1 MSEDGELKDFM
12 QEWFAQFM
20 GRFDR
25 LDKFMEIMSG
35 RHNVLNGERLLDNQD
50 LCQMLNVSKRTLQR
64 YRSAGELTYITI
76 HHKIF
81 YTESN
86 VEKFICDHF
95 AEGEPTNEYEPFGR
109 NVQPKEDRP

>member
-1 MSEDGELKDFM
+1 MSEDEGLKDFI
-12 QEWFAQFM
+12 QKWFEQFM

-25 LDKFMEIMSG
+25 LDKFMDIMSG
-35 RHNVLNGERLLDNQD
+35 RHNVLKGERLLDNQD

-81 YTESN
+81 YTEKN
-86 VEKFICDHF
+86 VEKFIRDHF
-95 AEGEPTNEYEPFGR
+95 RDNDNIAEVIEE
-109 NVQPKEDRP
+109 KE

>member
-1 MSEDGELKDFM
+1 MNEDEELRGFM
-12 QEWFAQFM
+12 REWFERFM

-81 YTESN
+81 YTEKN
-86 VEKFICDHF
+86 VEKFIRDHF
-95 AEGEPTNEYEPFGR
+95 SEGEYKGNAEAEPS
-109 NVQPKEDRP
+109 E

>member
-1 MSEDGELKDFM
+1 MSDDEGLKNFI
-12 QEWFAQFM
+12 QKRFEQFM
-20 GRFDR
+20 RRFDR
-25 LDKFMEIMSG
+25 LDKFMDIMSG

-81 YTESN
+81 YTEKN
-86 VEKFICDHF
+86 VEKFIRDHF
-95 AEGEPTNEYEPFGR
+95 RDNTNEEMAE
-109 NVQPKEDRP
+109 KE

>member
-1 MSEDGELKDFM
+1 MENNDLTNFM
-12 QEWFAQFM
+12 REWFDQFM

-25 LDKFMEIMSG
+25 LDKFMDIMSG

-64 YRSAGELTYITI
+64 YRSAGELTYIII

-81 YTESN
+81 YTEKN
-86 VEKFICDHF
+86 VEKFIRDHF
-95 AEGEPTNEYEPFGR
+95 RDNDNIAEVTRE
-109 NVQPKEDRP
+109 KE

>member
-1 MSEDGELKDFM
+1 MENNDLTNWMKV
-12 QEWFAQFM
+12 WFEQFM

-25 LDKFMEIMSG
+25 LDKFMDIMSG

-81 YTESN
+81 YTEKN
-86 VEKFICDHF
+86 VEKFIRDHF
-95 AEGEPTNEYEPFGR
+95 RDNDNKAEVTEE
-109 NVQPKEDRP
+109 KE

>member
-1 MSEDGELKDFM
+1 MSEDEELRGFM
-12 QEWFAQFM
+12 REWFERFM

-25 LDKFMEIMSG
+25 LDKFMDIMSG

-50 LCQMLNVSKRTLQR
+50 LCQLLNVSKRTLQR

-81 YTESN
+81 YTEKN
-86 VEKFICDHF
+86 VEKFIRDHF
-95 AEGEPTNEYEPFGR
+95 SIGYNDSEKEPEPSG
-109 NVQPKEDRP
+109 

>member
-1 MSEDGELKDFM
+1 MENNDLTNWLKD
-12 QEWFAQFM
+12 WFEQFM

-25 LDKFMEIMSG
+25 LDKFMNIMSG
-35 RHNVLNGERLLDNQD
+35 RHNVLNCERLLDNQD

-81 YTESN
+81 YTEKN
-86 VEKFICDHF
+86 VEKFIRDHF
-95 AEGEPTNEYEPFGR
+95 RDNDNIVGVTEE
-109 NVQPKEDRP
+109 KE

>member
-1 MSEDGELKDFM
+1 MSEDEGIRDFM
-12 QEWFAQFM
+12 QAWFEQFM
-20 GRFDR
+20 GCFDR
-25 LDKFMEIMSG
+25 LDKFMDIMSG

-81 YTESN
+81 YTEKN
-86 VEKFICDHF
+86 VEKFIRDHF
-95 AEGEPTNEYEPFGR
+95 RERDDESEAEPEPLR
-109 NVQPKEDRP
+109 

>member
-1 MSEDGELKDFM
+1 MSEDDELRGFM
-12 QEWFAQFM
+12 REWFERFM

-25 LDKFMEIMSG
+25 LDKFMDIMSG

-81 YTESN
+81 YTEKN
-86 VEKFICDHF
+86 VEKFIRDHF
-95 AEGEPTNEYEPFGR
+95 RDNTDEEMVE
-109 NVQPKEDRP
+109 KE

>member
-1 MSEDGELKDFM
+1 MDGDNIKDFM
-12 QEWFAQFM
+12 QAWFEQFM

-25 LDKFMEIMSG
+25 LDKFMDIMSG

-81 YTESN
+81 YTEKN
-86 VEKFICDHF
+86 VEKFIRDHF
-95 AEGEPTNEYEPFGR
+95 RDNDNIVEDMVE
-109 NVQPKEDRP
+109 KE